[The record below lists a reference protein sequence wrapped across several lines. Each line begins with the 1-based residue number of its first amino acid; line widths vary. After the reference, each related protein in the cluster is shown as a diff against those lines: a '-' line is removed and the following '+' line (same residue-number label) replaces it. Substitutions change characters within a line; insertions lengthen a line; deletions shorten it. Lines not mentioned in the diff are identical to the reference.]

1 MTKHLPEQLAA
12 RTGRES
18 RDTGMPVP
26 LPVAVALRLHWQRRP
41 VCQSCL
47 AVTCTSVSYTS
58 TLITEVAIPVFLA
71 SFLAG

>member
-26 LPVAVALRLHWQRRP
+26 VALHWQRRP